1 MKNIISLLVLICSV
15 AVIIVS
21 CAKKD
26 DSTTTAAAAAAG
38 NITGTGT
45 TASGTITGND
55 NLTGTFHTS
64 WYGKEPSGGCIDN
77 SSALTAYS
85 SSIASD
91 TLSFKKM
98 WIITGAS
105 TYTESLATY
114 SDATCSTITSYFNKL
129 YDNVTIGSGLTGLTA
144 GSSPAKPTT
153 ANKISYTSKSYSLM
167 ANTTASIA
175 KFLSFYSATV
185 TSGTEMNVDES
196 SPATE
201 YNLFATAPMSG
212 STKTYLYL
220 DDGTNTDNYSDWTS
234 EQDTYWKE

>member
-1 MKNIISLLVLICSV
+1 MKSILSLLVLICSV

-26 DSTTTAAAAAAG
+26 DSTTTAAAAG
-38 NITGTGT
+38 NIAGTGT

-55 NLTGTFHTS
+55 NLTGVFHTS
-64 WYGKEPSGGCIDN
+64 YYGQEPSGGCVDN
-77 SSALTAYS
+77 SSALSTYS
-85 SSIASD
+85 SILASD

-105 TYTESLATY
+105 TYTESVATY
-114 SDATCSTITSYFNKL
+114 SDANCSTLTSYFNKL

-144 GSSPAKPTT
+144 GSSPAFPTT
-153 ANKISYTSKSYSLM
+153 ANKISYTYTKYSVF
-167 ANTTASIA
+167 ANTTVTVASY
-175 KFLSFYSATV
+175 LSRLGITL
-185 TSGTEMNVDES
+185 TSGEEKEIDEP

-201 YNLFATAPMSG
+201 FNIFATAPMSG

-220 DDGTNTDNYSDWTS
+220 GDGSSADNKTDWGSS
-234 EQDTYWKE
+234 DTYWKE

>member
-1 MKNIISLLVLICSV
+1 MKKIIFRFILI
-15 AVIIVS
+15 AGLITVIGACKS
-21 CAKKD
+21 SD
-26 DSTTTAAAAAAG
+26 DSSTAAAG
-38 NITGTGT
+38 NIAGTGT

-55 NLTGTFHTS
+55 NLTGVFHTS
-64 WYGKEPSGGCIDN
+64 YYGQEPSGGCVDN
-77 SSALTAYS
+77 SSALSTYS
-85 SSIASD
+85 SILASD

-98 WIITGAS
+98 WIITGDS
-105 TYTESLATY
+105 TYTDSVATY
-114 SDATCSTITSYFNKL
+114 SDANCSTLTSYFNKL

-144 GSSPAKPTT
+144 GSGPTFPT
-153 ANKISYTSKSYSLM
+153 AGTKISITSKSYSLM
-167 ANTTASIA
+167 ANTTVSVA

-185 TSGTEMNVDES
+185 TSGVEMTVDES

-201 YNLFATAPMSG
+201 YNIFATAPMSG

>member
-26 DSTTTAAAAAAG
+26 DSTTATAAAG
-38 NITGTGT
+38 NVAGTGT

-55 NLTGTFHTS
+55 NLTGVFHTS
-64 WYGKEPSGGCIDN
+64 WYGQEPSGGCIDN
-77 SSALTAYS
+77 SSALTGYS
-85 SSIASD
+85 SIIASD

-105 TYTESLATY
+105 TYTDSIATY

-129 YDNVTIGSGLTGLTA
+129 YDNVTIGSGLTGLTE
-144 GSSPAKPTT
+144 GSNPAFPTT

-175 KFLSFYSATV
+175 KFLSFYNATV
-185 TSGTEMNVDES
+185 TSGVEMTVDES

-201 YNLFATAPMSG
+201 YNIFATAPMSG
-212 STKTYLYL
+212 STKTYLYIN
-220 DDGTNTDNYSDWTS
+220 DGSSADNLTDWGSSNDRN
-234 EQDTYWKE
+234 TYWKE

>member
-26 DSTTTAAAAAAG
+26 DSTTAAAG
-38 NITGTGT
+38 NIAGTGT

-55 NLTGTFHTS
+55 SLTGVFHTS
-64 WYGKEPSGGCIDN
+64 WYGQEPSGGCIDN

-85 SSIASD
+85 SAIASD

-105 TYTESLATY
+105 TYTDSIATY

-129 YDNVTIGSGLTGLTA
+129 YDNVTIGSELTGLTA
-144 GSSPAKPTT
+144 GSEPAKPTT

-167 ANTTASIA
+167 ANTTVSVA

-212 STKTYLYL
+212 STKTYLYIN
-220 DDGTNTDNYSDWTS
+220 DGSSADNLTDWGSSNDRN
-234 EQDTYWKE
+234 TYWKE

>member
-26 DSTTTAAAAAAG
+26 DSTTATAAGDVA
-38 NITGTGT
+38 GTGT

-55 NLTGTFHTS
+55 NLTGVFHTS
-64 WYGKEPSGGCIDN
+64 WYGQEPSGGCIDN
-77 SSALTAYS
+77 SSALTGYS
-85 SSIASD
+85 SVIASD

-105 TYTESLATY
+105 TFTDSIATY

-153 ANKISYTSKSYSLM
+153 ATKISSVEDKYVFM
-167 ANTTASIA
+167 ANTTDTIA
-175 KFLSFYSATV
+175 FFLTSFTQTV
-185 TSGTEMNVDES
+185 TSGTEKVLVEP
-196 SPATE
+196 SPVTKYGLIATG
-201 YNLFATAPMSG
+201 TVSG
-212 STKTYLYL
+212 STYLFTSRSFSTA
-220 DDGTNTDNYSDWTS
+220 DNVTDWSSTS
-234 EQDTYWKE
+234 SYWK

>member
-26 DSTTTAAAAAAG
+26 DSTTTAAAG
-38 NITGTGT
+38 NIAGTGT

-55 NLTGTFHTS
+55 NLTGVFHTS
-64 WYGKEPSGGCIDN
+64 WYGQEPSGGCIDN

-85 SSIASD
+85 SAIASD

-144 GSSPAKPTT
+144 GSSPAFPTT

-175 KFLSFYSATV
+175 KHLSAYEQTM
-185 TSGTEMNVDES
+185 TSGEEMNIDES

-201 YNLFATAPMSG
+201 YNLIATGTVSG
-212 STKTYLYL
+212 STYLFIGGASSADNKT
-220 DDGTNTDNYSDWTS
+220 DWGSPSTW
-234 EQDTYWKE
+234 WK

>member
-26 DSTTTAAAAAAG
+26 DSTTTAAAG
-38 NITGTGT
+38 NIAGTGT

-55 NLTGTFHTS
+55 NLTGVFHTS
-64 WYGKEPSGGCIDN
+64 WYGQEPSGGCIDN
-77 SSALTAYS
+77 SSALTGYS
-85 SSIASD
+85 SIIASD

-105 TYTESLATY
+105 TYTDSIATY

-144 GSSPAKPTT
+144 GSSPAFPTT

-175 KFLSFYSATV
+175 KHLSAYEQTM
-185 TSGTEMNVDES
+185 TSGEEMNIDES

-201 YNLFATAPMSG
+201 YNLIATGTVSG
-212 STKTYLYL
+212 STYLFLGSGSSADNKT
-220 DDGTNTDNYSDWTS
+220 DWGS
-234 EQDTYWKE
+234 SSTYWK

>member
-26 DSTTTAAAAAAG
+26 DSTTTAAAAG
-38 NITGTGT
+38 NIAGGGT

-55 NLTGTFHTS
+55 NLTGVFHTS
-64 WYGKEPSGGCIDN
+64 WYGNEPSGGCIDN

-175 KFLSFYSATV
+175 KHLSAYSVTV
-185 TSGTEMNVDES
+185 TSGTELNVDEE

-201 YNLFATAPMSG
+201 YNLIATGAVSG
-212 STKTYLYL
+212 STYLFLGKGSSADNKT
-220 DDGTNTDNYSDWTS
+220 DWGS
-234 EQDTYWKE
+234 SNTYWK

>member
-26 DSTTTAAAAAAG
+26 DSTTAAAG
-38 NITGTGT
+38 NIAGGGT

-55 NLTGTFHTS
+55 NLTGVFHTS
-64 WYGKEPSGGCIDN
+64 WYGQEPSGGCIDN
-77 SSALTAYS
+77 SSALTGYS
-85 SSIASD
+85 ATIASD

-175 KFLSFYSATV
+175 KHLSAYSATV
-185 TSGTEMNVDES
+185 TSGTEKVLVEP
-196 SPATE
+196 SPVTKYGLIATG
-201 YNLFATAPMSG
+201 TVSG
-212 STKTYLYL
+212 STYLFANISISTA
-220 DDGTNTDNYSDWTS
+220 DNVTDWSS
-234 EQDTYWKE
+234 ASIFWK

>member
-1 MKNIISLLVLICSV
+1 MKNILQIILITFFTFTIS
-15 AVIIVS
+15 S

-26 DSTTTAAAAAAG
+26 DSTTAAAAG
-38 NITGTGT
+38 NIAGTGT

-55 NLTGTFHTS
+55 NLTGVFHTS
-64 WYGKEPSGGCIDN
+64 YYGQEPSGGCVDN
-77 SSALTAYS
+77 SSALTDYS
-85 SSIASD
+85 SILGSD

-105 TYTESLATY
+105 TYTESVATY
-114 SDATCSTITSYFNKL
+114 SDANCSTLTSYFNKL

-144 GSSPAKPTT
+144 GSGPTFPTT
-153 ANKISYTSKSYSLM
+153 GTKISYTSKSYSLM

-175 KFLSFYSATV
+175 KHLSAYSATV
-185 TSGTEMNVDES
+185 TSGVEMIVVET

-201 YNLFATAPMSG
+201 FNIFATAPMSG

-220 DDGTNTDNYSDWTS
+220 GDGSSADNKTDWGSS
-234 EQDTYWKE
+234 DTYWKE

>member
-26 DSTTTAAAAAAG
+26 DSTTATAAAG
-38 NITGTGT
+38 NTAGTGT

-55 NLTGTFHTS
+55 NLTGVFHSS
-64 WYGKEPSGGCIDN
+64 WYGQEPSGGCIDN
-77 SSALTAYS
+77 SSAITAHSYNP
-85 SSIASD
+85 SD
-91 TLSFKKM
+91 TLGFKRM

-105 TYTESLATY
+105 TYTDSIATY

-153 ANKISYTSKSYSLM
+153 ANKISYIDEKYSLM

-175 KFLSFYSATV
+175 KHHSAYSATV

-196 SPATE
+196 SPSTE
-201 YNLFATAPMSG
+201 YNLIATGTVSG
-212 STKTYLYL
+212 STYLFLGSGSSSDNKT
-220 DDGTNTDNYSDWTS
+220 DWGS
-234 EQDTYWKE
+234 SNTYWK

>member
-26 DSTTTAAAAAAG
+26 DSTTATAAAG
-38 NITGTGT
+38 NIAGTGT

-55 NLTGTFHTS
+55 SLTGVFHTS
-64 WYGKEPSGGCIDN
+64 WYGQEPSGGCIDN
-77 SSALTAYS
+77 SSALTGYS
-85 SSIASD
+85 SVIASD

-105 TYTESLATY
+105 TFTDSIATY
-114 SDATCSTITSYFNKL
+114 SDANCSTLTSYFNKL

-144 GSSPAKPTT
+144 GSSPTFPTT
-153 ANKISYTSKSYSLM
+153 GNKISYTSKSYSLM

-175 KFLSFYSATV
+175 KHLSVYSVTV
-185 TSGTEMNVDES
+185 TSGTELAIDEE
-196 SPATE
+196 SPSTE
-201 YNLFATAPMSG
+201 YNLIATGTVSG
-212 STKTYLYL
+212 STYLFLGDGSSADNKT
-220 DDGTNTDNYSDWTS
+220 DWGS
-234 EQDTYWKE
+234 SSTYWK